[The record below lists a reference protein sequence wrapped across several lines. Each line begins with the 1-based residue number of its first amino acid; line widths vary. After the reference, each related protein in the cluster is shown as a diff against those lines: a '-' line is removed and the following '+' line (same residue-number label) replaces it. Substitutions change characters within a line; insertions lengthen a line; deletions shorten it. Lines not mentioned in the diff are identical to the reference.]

1 MTPEEAQACLGKVIK
16 IQAVGLGK
24 GFKNVELFKFDPNEK
39 CPWGK
44 GSVKYVDL
52 EDPKQRT
59 VSCCLTQINLYKER
73 KRKRRDS
80 NGKLESEQSF
90 SISTQS
96 SDTDTSSRKRKRKSK
111 TKRRRRS

>member
-1 MTPEEAQACLGKVIK
+1 MTPDEAQDCLGKVIK
-16 IQAVGLGK
+16 IQAIGLGK
-24 GFKNVELFKFDPNEK
+24 GFKNVELFKFDSNER

-52 EDPKQRT
+52 EDPKQRI
-59 VSCCLTQINLYKER
+59 VSCCLTQINLYEEH

-80 NGKLESEQSF
+80 NGKLRNRHSASD
-90 SISTQS
+90 STQT